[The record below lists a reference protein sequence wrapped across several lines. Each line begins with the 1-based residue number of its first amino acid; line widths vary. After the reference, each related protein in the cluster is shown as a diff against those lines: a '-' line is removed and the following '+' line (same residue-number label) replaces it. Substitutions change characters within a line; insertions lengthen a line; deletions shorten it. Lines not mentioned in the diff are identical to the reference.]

1 MAHLRYSVLYQGKI
15 DGISKDNTMCIVIVG
30 DPNVSH
36 LEGKRLLDNW
46 NMYW

>member
-15 DGISKDNTMCIVIVG
+15 NGVNKDNAVCIVIVG

-36 LEGKRLLDNW
+36 KKSRILSDIG